1 MKLSSPIRVWDIPTR
16 LFHWL
21 LVILIGFSWG
31 AAEYGKMD
39 LHRLS
44 GSVLLGLVAF
54 RLVWGVIGSN
64 TARFGSFLR
73 SPAAVFAYLRSDSS
87 ARRPGHK
94 PGHNPV
100 GGYSVLAMLLLLLLQ
115 IGTGLFSV
123 DIDGL
128 ESGPLSYLV
137 SFDQG
142 RAAAEMHELS
152 FTVLQIV
159 VAIHVLAVLFYLVV
173 RKRNLVRPMF
183 TGYDRQIDNPAG
195 ALVSAGLG
203 RFLIA
208 AAIGIGLAWWTAI
221 GMPV

>member
-1 MKLSSPIRVWDIPTR
+1 MNLTAPVRVWDIPTR

-21 LVILIGFSWG
+21 VVALVGFSWG

-44 GSVLLGLVAF
+44 GSILLGLVAF
-54 RLVWGVIGSN
+54 RLIWGLIGSN

-73 SPAAVFAYLRSDSS
+73 SPAQVIAYLRGTSGVP
-87 ARRPGHK
+87 ARL
-94 PGHNPV
+94 GHNPV
-100 GGYSVLAMLLLLLLQ
+100 GGYSVLAMLLLLMLQ

-142 RAAAEMHELS
+142 RTAAKIHGLS
-152 FTVLQIV
+152 FTVLQIIV
-159 VAIHVLAVLFYLVV
+159 VIHVLAVLFYLVV
-173 RKRNLVRPMF
+173 RKRNLLTPMI
-183 TGYDRQIDNPAG
+183 TGADRQIESPAG
-195 ALVSAGLG
+195 SLVPASWG
-203 RFLIA
+203 RLILA
-208 AAIGIGLAWWTAI
+208 AAIAAILAWLTSK
-221 GMPV
+221 GFFQ

>member
-1 MKLSSPIRVWDIPTR
+1 MSLTPPVRVWDIPTR

-21 LVILIGFSWG
+21 LFALIGFSWG

-54 RLVWGVIGSN
+54 RLIWGLIGSN

-73 SPAAVFAYLRSDSS
+73 SPAAVIAYLRSDGSS
-87 ARRPGHK
+87 GHK

-100 GGYSVLAMLLLLLLQ
+100 GGYSVLAMLLLLMLQ
-115 IGTGLFSV
+115 IGTGLFAV

-142 RAAAEMHELS
+142 RAAAEFHELS
-152 FTVLQIV
+152 FTVLQIIV
-159 VAIHVLAVLFYLVV
+159 VIHVLAVLFYLVV
-173 RKRNLVRPMF
+173 RKRNLVRPMIM
-183 TGYDRQIDNPAG
+183 GYDRQIDNPAG
-195 ALVSAGLG
+195 ALVQAGMG

-208 AAIGIGLAWWTAI
+208 AAIGIGLAWWTAK

>member
-1 MKLSSPIRVWDIPTR
+1 MSLTSPVRVWDIPTR

-21 LVILIGFSWG
+21 LFALVCFSWG
-31 AAEYGKMD
+31 SAEYGKMD

-54 RLVWGVIGSN
+54 RLIWGVIGSN
-64 TARFGSFLR
+64 TARFGNFLR
-73 SPAAVFAYLRSDSS
+73 SPMQVVAYLRGNSGGAS
-87 ARRPGHK
+87 K

-100 GGYSVLAMLLLLLLQ
+100 GGYSVLAMLSLLMLQ
-115 IGTGLFSV
+115 IGIGLFSV

-142 RAAAEMHELS
+142 RSAANIHHLS
-152 FTVLQIV
+152 FTFLQIV
-159 VAIHVLAVLFYLVV
+159 VAIHIVAVLFYLVV
-173 RKRNLVRPMF
+173 RKRNLLTPMF
-183 TGYDRQIDNPAG
+183 TGADKQIENPAG
-195 ALVSAGLG
+195 ALVPASLI
-203 RFLIA
+203 RLVIA
-208 AAIGIGLAWWTAI
+208 AAISIGLAWWTAK

>member
-1 MKLSSPIRVWDIPTR
+1 MSLTSPVRVWDIPIR

-21 LVILIGFSWG
+21 VVGLIGFSWG

-54 RLVWGVIGSN
+54 RLIWGLIGSN
-64 TARFGSFLR
+64 TARFASFLR
-73 SPAAVFAYLRSDSS
+73 SPMHVIAYLRGNSGGTS
-87 ARRPGHK
+87 K

-100 GGYSVLAMLLLLLLQ
+100 GGYSVLAMLLLLMLQ

-142 RAAAEMHELS
+142 RAAAGIHRLS
-152 FTVLQIV
+152 FTLLQIV
-159 VAIHVLAVLFYLVV
+159 VVIHIVAVLFYLVV
-173 RKRNLVRPMF
+173 RKRNLLTPMF
-183 TGYDRQIDNPAG
+183 TGADRQIDNPAG
-195 ALVSAGLG
+195 ALVPAGLS
-203 RFLIA
+203 RLLIA
-208 AAIGIGLAWWTAI
+208 AAIGIGLAWWTAK

>member
-1 MKLSSPIRVWDIPTR
+1 MNLTAPVRVWDIPTR

-21 LVILIGFSWG
+21 LVALVGFSWG

-54 RLVWGVIGSN
+54 RLIWGLNGSN

-73 SPAAVFAYLRSDSS
+73 SPAAVIAYMRSDSS
-87 ARRPGHK
+87 AARK

-100 GGYSVLAMLLLLLLQ
+100 GGYSVLAMLLLLMVQ

-142 RAAAEMHELS
+142 RTAAELHELS

-173 RKRNLVRPMF
+173 RKRNLLRPMV
-183 TGYDRQIDNPAG
+183 TGFDRQIESTTG
-195 ALVSAGLG
+195 ALVPAGWG
-203 RFLIA
+203 RLLIA